1 MAKSPNL
8 DINLV
13 QEPRVQGGNWEF
25 ISQTNH
31 NADCVPLED
40 RFKYVDDLSI
50 LEIINLL
57 NIGLTTYNIKYH
69 VPSDIPIHGQYVAQE
84 NLLSQQYLN
93 KINEWT
99 ANQKM
104 QISEKKTKS
113 MIVNFTRNYQFMT
126 RLILNH
132 TNIEVVDK
140 MKILGT
146 VITDKLTWNENCNEI
161 IKKVNRRMLLL

>member
-1 MAKSPNL
+1 MN
-8 DINLV
+8 N
-13 QEPRVQGGNWEF
+13 N
-25 ISQTNH
+25 
-31 NADCVPLED
+31 NADCVPVED

-57 NIGLTTYNIKYH
+57 NIGITSYNIKCH
-69 VPSDIPIHGQYVAQE
+69 IPSDIPIHGQYVAQE

-99 ANQKM
+99 IKQKM

-113 MIVNFTRNYQFMT
+113 MIINFTRNYQFRT
-126 RLILNH
+126 RLILNN

-140 MKILGT
+140 VKILGT
-146 VITDKLTWNENCNEI
+146 NITDKLDCDENCDEI
-161 IKKVNRRMLLL
+161 I